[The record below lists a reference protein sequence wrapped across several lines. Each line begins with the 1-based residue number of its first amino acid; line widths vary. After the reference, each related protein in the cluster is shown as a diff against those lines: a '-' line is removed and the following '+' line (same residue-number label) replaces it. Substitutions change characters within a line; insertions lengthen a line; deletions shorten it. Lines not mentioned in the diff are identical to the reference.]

1 MPSADLLLNPRALP
15 RPGEVSST
23 QHCLARLYLSH
34 APALLRYACSK
45 GASQHDAEELV
56 QELFIRLSHYDNLP
70 QLHNEMAFLRTVV
83 VNLLRD
89 RHRRNQHAPQWVE
102 YDELNHEHH
111 SLEPEPEAQLSQ
123 QQAVA
128 QAEADLAQLPAL
140 TRRIFLLNRIQSL
153 SYEDIATQLNIGVM
167 VVRRHLRDALMH
179 LTQRRMQR
187 EQQ

>member
-1 MPSADLLLNPRALP
+1 MPSADLLLNQAALTKP
-15 RPGEVSST
+15 T
-23 QHCLARLYLSH
+23 QSGGNKQYLERLYQCH

-56 QELFIRLSHYDNLP
+56 QELFIRLSHYENAQ

-102 YDELNHEHH
+102 YDESNHEHH
-111 SLEPEPEAQLSQ
+111 SQAPEPEAQLSQ

-167 VVRRHLRDALMH
+167 VVRRHLRDALMY